1 MKEKYR
7 LLIIDDEIE
16 ILQMLKLQFESDGY
30 DVYLAKNSDEALKQ
44 LSHQIDL
51 ILLDI
56 NMPQIN
62 GLEFCQM
69 IRRYIACPIIFLT
82 ARVDKQDIINGLM
95 SGGDDYITKPF
106 NLEELNARVMAHLRR
121 ENRSQGTT
129 VGKFEYDLIIDY
141 GRQKVFYQNQE
152 IKFSNKEFA
161 IIKILSMNPSQVYTR
176 ELLYQQI
183 WGYDSDGNSK
193 VIKEH
198 VRKIRA
204 KFMQYSL
211 QEYIETVW
219 GVGYRWKK

>member
-44 LSHQIDL
+44 LNHQIDL

-183 WGYDSDGNSK
+183 WGYDSDGDSK